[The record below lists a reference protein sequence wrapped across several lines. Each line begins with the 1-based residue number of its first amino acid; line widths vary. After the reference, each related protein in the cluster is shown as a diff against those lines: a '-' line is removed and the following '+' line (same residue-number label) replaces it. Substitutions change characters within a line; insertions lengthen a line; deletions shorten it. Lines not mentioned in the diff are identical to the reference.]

1 MEPSSLLNSPCTY
14 CLTLEP
20 QGLLTRYEHS
30 SFFLVY
36 ICLLV
41 FVREREMLYVRMRD
55 HVIIYTDPSQKRFI
69 RYLNLVVII
78 WRRLRIRILRYRR
91 DQIWRP

>member
-20 QGLLTRYEHS
+20 QGLLARYEHS

-69 RYLNLVVII
+69 RYLNLVVIT